1 MYDRQ
6 ETFVINQRDDHR
18 AQELNN
24 LKLALATFALR
35 LDVFEARTKS
45 RLTKVNAERSKLGS
59 LDISFA
65 KQGIEPIRTH
75 AV

>member
-1 MYDRQ
+1 M
-6 ETFVINQRDDHR
+6 NQRDDHR

-24 LKLALATFALR
+24 LKLALATFAVR

-45 RLTKVNAERSKLGS
+45 RLTKVNAERSKLDS

-65 KQGIEPIRTH
+65 KQGIEPIKTH

>member
-1 MYDRQ
+1 M
-6 ETFVINQRDDHR
+6 NQRDDHR
-18 AQELNN
+18 AQELNS

-45 RLTKVNAERSKLGS
+45 RLTKVNAERSKLDL

-65 KQGIEPIRTH
+65 KQGIEPIKTH

>member
-6 ETFVINQRDDHR
+6 ETFVMNQRDDHR

-65 KQGIEPIRTH
+65 KQGIEPIKTH

>member
-6 ETFVINQRDDHR
+6 ETFVMNQRDDHR

-45 RLTKVNAERSKLGS
+45 RLTKANAERSKLGS

-65 KQGIEPIRTH
+65 KQGIELIKTH